1 MQTQYQYFLEMNLV
15 VSHQLMLNV
24 ALPLFSHTGDSAVGK
39 TCFLHQYI
47 DKEFKASFASTVGV
61 DFREKKDWYFFS
73 DIYNLTQQFHV
84 LAVSGRSYLYTSS
97 KTLANRTNQS
107 MQVSQCFPKP
117 YVTNTMFI
125 YLMISLSLKNGV
137 CFLISYL
144 FKNTTYM
151 QEYLHFNY
159 LCL

>member
-1 MQTQYQYFLEMNLV
+1 MLPYLFFLTQVTQPWAKPASYISIQTRNSKLV
-15 VSHQLMLNV
+15 LLRRWGWIS
-24 ALPLFSHTGDSAVGK
+24 
-39 TCFLHQYI
+39 
-47 DKEFKASFASTVGV
+47 
-61 DFREKKDWYFFS
+61 EKKDWYFFS

-84 LAVSGRSYLYTSS
+84 LAVSGRGYLYTSS

-117 YVTNTMFI
+117 CVTNTMFI